1 MLCLC
6 GRCIHIMVRKT
17 ITGRGFRLE
26 YDSAQII
33 AYVEVIQDDLALLI
47 LRFLDDSDVLLSVS
61 NT

>member
-1 MLCLC
+1 MLC

-26 YDSAQII
+26 YDPEQVFACIE
-33 AYVEVIQDDLALLI
+33 AIQDNLALLI
-47 LRFLDDSDVLLSVS
+47 LRFLGDSDVPLSVS

>member
-1 MLCLC
+1 MLS

-26 YDSAQII
+26 YDSEKVRACI
-33 AYVEVIQDDLALLI
+33 EVIQDDLALLI
-47 LRFLDDSDVLLSVS
+47 LRFLDDSDASLSSS